1 MSREEIQSDAIKA
14 IENCNRCGIAVS
26 MGVGKTLIG
35 LQHIFQ
41 NYHDTLSVLVVA
53 PKRSILKS
61 WVDEA
66 QKFNLD
72 HLLAHIKFTTY
83 LSLHKQSL
91 NYDIVYLD
99 ECHNLLFTHEGWLS
113 QFKGQIVGLT
123 GTPPKVQSS
132 EKGMMVNKY
141 CPIKYSYITDDA
153 VNDGIL
159 NDYQIVVHK
168 LRLDERKNYMQKT
181 RSGQFPT
188 SELASYNYW
197 TERLLN
203 ANSGKDIQITRVM
216 RMKALMSFPSK
227 ERYAKKLFESIED
240 KVILFANTQDQADK
254 LCKASYHSGN
264 KASEVN
270 LDKFKSGDISKLSC
284 VLQLNEG
291 VNIPDLKQG
300 IIMHAYGNERKSA
313 QRLGRL
319 LRLNPDEKAV
329 IHILCYT
336 NTVDETWVIQAL
348 DQYDKN
354 KITWI
359 DNGQLQFT
367 SWSRA

>member
-1 MSREEIQSDAIKA
+1 MSREEIQNDALKA
-14 IENCNRCGIAVS
+14 IEDCNRCGIAVS

-41 NYHDTLSVLVVA
+41 NYDDTLKVLVVA

-66 QKFNLD
+66 GKFNLN
-72 HLLAHIKFTTY
+72 HLLDHITFSTY
-83 LSLHKQSL
+83 ISLTKQTDD
-91 NYDIVYLD
+91 YDIIYLD
-99 ECHNLLFTHEGWLS
+99 ECHNLLFTHDAWLS
-113 QFKGQIVGLT
+113 NYKGRIVGLT
-123 GTPPKVQSS
+123 GTPPKIASS

-141 CPIKYSYITDDA
+141 CPITYKYITDDA
-153 VNDGIL
+153 INDGIL
-159 NDYQIVVHK
+159 NDYQIIVHK
-168 LRLDERKNYMQKT
+168 LKLDDRKNFMQKT

-188 SELASYNYW
+188 SELSSYNYW
-197 TERLLN
+197 SERLLN
-203 ANSGKDIQITRVM
+203 ANGAKDIQITRVM

-227 ERYAKKLFESIED
+227 ERYASKLFETIED

-254 LCKASYHSGN
+254 MCPHSYHSTN
-264 KASEVN
+264 TDSEVN
-270 LDKFKSGDISKLSC
+270 LQKFKSGDISKLSC

-291 VNIPDLKQG
+291 VNIPNLKQG

-319 LRLNPDEKAV
+319 LRLNPDEKAI
-329 IHILCYT
+329 IHILCYSG
-336 NTVDETWVIQAL
+336 TVDETWVIQAL
-348 DQYDKN
+348 EQYDN
-354 KITWI
+354 SKITWI
-359 DNGQLQFT
+359 ENGQLQFA